1 MAAHDPLATVSDPSQ
16 ATAALAS
23 ELLEQLQRQLHS
35 GQRML
40 AVVRTQ
46 GAAIRRRDVKAVVA
60 SACELQVEIDRR
72 RLLEDERQR
81 ILIRASALLA
91 MPVKSVTMTDMIET
105 MSPADAQLARQ
116 RQRQLRDLLRLLRS
130 EHRTNRE
137 LMRQELKFLDH
148 LLSLGGNSGG
158 YGAGGKRP
166 SRLLR
171 GAYGRGSTL
180 DLEA

>member
-1 MAAHDPLATVSDPSQ
+1 MAADPLATVSDPSQ
-16 ATAALAS
+16 AAATLAS
-23 ELLEQLQRQLHS
+23 DLLEHLQRQLHS

-60 SACELQVEIDRR
+60 GACELQVEIDRR

-81 ILIRASALLA
+81 ILARAAEMLA
-91 MPVKSVTMTDMIET
+91 MPATSVTMTDLIDVMN
-105 MSPADAQLARQ
+105 PADARLART
-116 RQRQLRDLLRLLRS
+116 RQRQLRDLLHLLRS

-148 LLSLGGNSGG
+148 LLSLGGNGGG
-158 YGAGGKRP
+158 YSAGGKRP

-171 GAYGRGSTL
+171 GGYGRGSTL